1 MRFRALSI
9 ISIFVLSIA
18 LPMISAA
25 PVIKNE
31 FEFYQ
36 TEVTLHP
43 GLNETTAIPHF
54 PGYRSQSAT
63 LDWELSPESQ
73 DFEETVNVGLNYS
86 QLGTSY
92 NLTGGSVELK
102 LELPGEIDIGNA
114 ADGEAGA
121 DLAGNFTPGYQEI
134 S

>member
-1 MRFRALSI
+1 MRIR
-9 ISIFVLSIA
+9 VLSIVTIFLLSIV

-25 PVIKNE
+25 PVSKNE

-54 PGYRSQSAT
+54 PGYRPQSAT

-73 DFEETVNVGLNYS
+73 DFEETVNVGLNHT

-92 NLTGGSVELK
+92 NLTGGSGGLSLNSSLVGPSTAGSTSLHE
-102 LELPGEIDIGNA
+102 NS
-114 ADGEAGA
+114 ADV
-121 DLAGNFTPGYQEI
+121 F